1 MSDHSIYL
9 RVSGVYVH
17 GELLSWRLTPPP
29 TYVGL
34 GRFQHGPNV
43 ISVHVTPN
51 TTLGVSVD
59 ELYLLGI
66 SWLAQFIPI
75 PLIPLLSAEGYGG
88 RKPTG
93 RKRNTSGRFCKRHFL
108 SNA

>member
-17 GELLSWRLTPPP
+17 EKLLSWRLTPPP

-43 ISVHVTPN
+43 ISVHVTRRASHGRAPHRRVPHGRTPHGRVPHN
-51 TTLGVSVD
+51 RASHRRAPHGRASHGMHLTGVH
-59 ELYLLGI
+59 
-66 SWLAQFIPI
+66 
-75 PLIPLLSAEGYGG
+75 LIGM
-88 RKPTG
+88 
-93 RKRNTSGRFCKRHFL
+93 
-108 SNA
+108 

>member
-43 ISVHVTPN
+43 ISVHVT
-51 TTLGVSVD
+51 LSVRLSD
-59 ELYLLGI
+59 GI
-66 SWLAQFIPI
+66 GIVQ
-75 PLIPLLSAEGYGG
+75 PLRLSQ
-88 RKPTG
+88 
-93 RKRNTSGRFCKRHFL
+93 SFHHC
-108 SNA
+108 